1 VLKRTKFVPNDRGE
15 LFAPSDLYDPSVTTL
30 HDLLDGS
37 CFPTGRLSSLSALA
51 SLRQLGLRHAMT
63 PQGLLTSV
71 QSVVRDMQQV
81 RAVVMTHV
89 GCTRNPQCNLHVTSS
104 TEPTTNS
111 QAWNAWGVFVR

>member
-1 VLKRTKFVPNDRGE
+1 MLKRTKFVPNDRGE
-15 LFAPSDLYDPSVTTL
+15 LFAPSDLYDPSVGTL

-89 GCTRNPQCNLHVTSS
+89 GCTRVTFSVTSS
-104 TEPTTNS
+104 TEPTINS
-111 QAWNAWGVFVR
+111 QTWNTWGVFVR